1 MSSNLTGIFKCLPFP
16 NSLNRGGFFFWSVRK
31 ILILTIQHILG
42 QKQIISIISL
52 GRYTGHKDINL
63 SGD

>member
-1 MSSNLTGIFKCLPFP
+1 MSSNLTGIFKFLPFP
-16 NSLNRGGFFFWSVRK
+16 NSLNRGGFFWSVRK
-31 ILILTIQHILG
+31 ILMLTIQHILG

-52 GRYTGHKDINL
+52 GRCTGHKDINL